1 MCEELR
7 CEQPWMKNLSEKIL
21 ILHMWQHTH
30 MNDILLTVLF
40 AGTGRESVRGENQV
54 LRDWN
59 LPTALG
65 LEQPSR
71 R

>member
-1 MCEELR
+1 
-7 CEQPWMKNLSEKIL
+7 
-21 ILHMWQHTH
+21 

-40 AGTGRESVRGENQV
+40 PATGRESVRGENQV

>member
-1 MCEELR
+1 MMCEELR

-40 AGTGRESVRGENQV
+40 AGTGRESVRGEN
-54 LRDWN
+54 
-59 LPTALG
+59 
-65 LEQPSR
+65 
-71 R
+71 